1 MDFRHLWPT
10 IDGNVCSCRNW
21 QGFELQLGLSN
32 GRITM
37 KKLLLGCFAVAMLLI
52 VPSVS
57 EARRVWGPYGRTVVR
72 YRAPVVVTTPRRQVI
87 VGPAPV
93 VVGRPVWG
101 PQPVWVQP
109 QPVWVSPQPTWVW

>member
-1 MDFRHLWPT
+1 
-10 IDGNVCSCRNW
+10 
-21 QGFELQLGLSN
+21 
-32 GRITM
+32 M
-37 KKLLLGCFAVAMLLI
+37 KKLLLGFIAVAMLLV

-57 EARRVWGPYGRTVVR
+57 EARRVFWGPYGRTVVR
-72 YRAPVVVTTPRRQVI
+72 YRAPVVVTTPRRQVY

-109 QPVWVSPQPTWVW
+109 QPVWVW